1 MNIEI
6 SLRVIPKRTFHLRRD
21 KEISPR
27 VWVLSGGHVSGGLF
41 LEFEARKFRNLER
54 LTCASREWESD
65 VKTEEDEDRKSF
77 SARKVS
83 PTLG

>member
-1 MNIEI
+1 LNIEI
-6 SLRVIPKRTFHLRRD
+6 SLRVIPKRTFHLRRG
-21 KEISPR
+21 KEISPG

-41 LEFEARKFRNLER
+41 LEFEVRKFRNLER
-54 LTCASREWESD
+54 LTCASRERD
-65 VKTEEDEDRKSF
+65 GDAKTEEDDDRKSF